1 VRWLSA
7 ALERALAM
15 PAPLPLNTRL
25 ERAGQLVVR
34 ARIFYDLWFTFEDAK
49 SRPATLDVTERF
61 GEFFAFD
68 PHAHFVAFV
77 VHIAALFERRY
88 GTINLQG
95 LAKEAKEANLIQ
107 AQTAIEIDALL
118 DEAAPLVSKVTLLRN
133 NLFAHRS
140 ASLPYDA
147 AFKKANVTADQLR
160 DLTEIALKIA
170 NRLLLAQGL
179 RDHMFNYMPREEAEA
194 ILEALRCSR

>member
-1 VRWLSA
+1 
-7 ALERALAM
+7 M
-15 PAPLPLNTRL
+15 PTPLPLDERL

-49 SRPATLDVTERF
+49 TRPATLDVTERF
-61 GEFFAFD
+61 GFFFAFD

-88 GTINLQG
+88 GTINLQV
-95 LAKEAKEANLIQ
+95 LAKEAKEASLSPAQ
-107 AQTAIEIDALL
+107 AAEIDALL
-118 DEAAPLVSKVTLLRN
+118 DEAVPLVSKVTLLRS

-140 ASLPYDA
+140 ASLSYDA

-160 DLTEIALKIA
+160 DLTDIALKIV
-170 NRLLLAQGL
+170 NRLLLARGL

-194 ILEALRCSR
+194 ILEALKCPR

>member
-1 VRWLSA
+1 
-7 ALERALAM
+7 M
-15 PAPLPLNTRL
+15 PTLLPLDERL

-49 SRPATLDVTERF
+49 TRPATLDVTERF
-61 GEFFAFD
+61 GAFFAFD

-95 LAKEAKEANLIQ
+95 LAKEAKEANLIPAQ
-107 AQTAIEIDALL
+107 AAEIDALF
-118 DEAAPLVSKVTLLRN
+118 DEAAPLVSKVTLLRS

-140 ASLPYDA
+140 ATLPYDA
-147 AFKKANVTADQLR
+147 VFKKANVTADQLR
-160 DLTEIALKIA
+160 DLTDIALKIV
-170 NRLLLAQGL
+170 NRLLLARGL
-179 RDHMFNYMPREEAEA
+179 RDHMFNYMPLEEAKA
-194 ILEALRCSR
+194 ILEALKCPR

>member
-1 VRWLSA
+1 
-7 ALERALAM
+7 M
-15 PAPLPLNTRL
+15 PAPLPLDKRL

-107 AQTAIEIDALL
+107 AQTAAEIDALL

-160 DLTEIALKIA
+160 DLTEIALKIV
-170 NRLLLAQGL
+170 NHLLLAQGL
-179 RDHMFNYMPREEAEA
+179 RDHFFNELPRQDAEA
-194 ILEALRCSR
+194 ILKTLREAQRL